1 MKVGELVIVQDDD
14 IKRGKWPLA
23 RVIRVMPGRD
33 GIVRVAE
40 IKTRSGVYTRPTSKL
55 LTLED
60 TVGDVS
66 QGGGE
71 MLAKRLSND
80 VLPRKIIA
88 DFS

>member
-23 RVIRVMPGRD
+23 RVIQILPGRD

-55 LTLED
+55 LRLED
-60 TVGDVS
+60 TVGDVP
-66 QGGGE
+66 QGGEDVGE
-71 MLAKRLSND
+71 TA
-80 VLPRKIIA
+80 
-88 DFS
+88 FQ

>member
-40 IKTRSGVYTRPTSKL
+40 IKTRSGVYTRPISKL
-55 LTLED
+55 LRLED
-60 TVGDVS
+60 TVGDVP
-66 QGGGE
+66 QGGEDVGE
-71 MLAKRLSND
+71 TA
-80 VLPRKIIA
+80 
-88 DFS
+88 FQ